1 MKLTARKRGDSEV
14 EGIAV
19 DGFTDGRSVAAFLL
33 IILWLAF
40 SPGSFSGEPSDFK
53 RSGEVSS
60 IVSWKRN
67 IIKCCFAR
75 A

>member
-1 MKLTARKRGDSEV
+1 M

-40 SPGSFSGEPSDFK
+40 PLVYFQGNPVISNVPGKFRVLFPGNVILSNV
-53 RSGEVSS
+53 VSHGLNHS
-60 IVSWKRN
+60 AYRVVQIY
-67 IIKCCFAR
+67 
-75 A
+75 